1 MTSLQGFLALLEQ
14 EYPDAKV
21 RGKRFEPFLRDALLV
36 SPSHQFKEVWCWD
49 DWPGYDGPD
58 RGIDLVA
65 EDLDGGLWGIQSKL
79 YGPDQSLGWGDLSTW
94 VGTTRGDKWVGRL
107 LVSTSPNL
115 TVNAKKELLNDEKTL
130 MLLGEDLFELPVEWP
145 DTLRGKAKRVAA
157 LKPRKHQVAAIK
169 AVCSALGDGA
179 ERVQVHMACGTGKTL
194 VSLRIFEQVESGLTV
209 VLVPSLSLM
218 AQTIHS
224 WTANAVEGFRYL
236 PVCSDVK
243 VAEDKRWGEDD
254 DFTVDDLT
262 SLDSPATT
270 NPETIGSFLSG
281 KGNRVV
287 FCTYQSSG
295 VLAEV
300 ARNQKVCF
308 DLVIADEA
316 HRTTGQT
323 DSTFA
328 LVLDDTKF
336 PATQRVFMTATP
348 RIFTATDDGDETVVS
363 MDDPAL
369 YGETVYT
376 LGFGEAVE
384 DGLLADYEVVV
395 VAVDD
400 PELRDTIL
408 NDGSFEL
415 EGLNRSVKGTTLT
428 ALEGTLRA
436 ITEFKMS
443 RVITFHSRI
452 KRAKDFADAMP
463 LFDKWRSGTA
473 LTESA
478 TINGKMNAS
487 IRK

>member
-115 TVNAKKELLNDEKTL
+115 TVNAKKELLDDEKTL

-224 WTANAVEGFRYL
+224 WAANAVEGFRYL

-254 DFTVDDLT
+254 DFSVDDLT
-262 SLDSPATT
+262 SLDSGAIMVSPAANITSPKIPPSKAARFET
-270 NPETIGSFLSG
+270 AETIISFAATLDKDAELLVLFSAFTGLRAGECGGTSG
-281 KGNRVV
+281 KGLKPPWR
-287 FCTYQSSG
+287 
-295 VLAEV
+295 
-300 ARNQKVCF
+300 
-308 DLVIADEA
+308 
-316 HRTTGQT
+316 
-323 DSTFA
+323 
-328 LVLDDTKF
+328 
-336 PATQRVFMTATP
+336 
-348 RIFTATDDGDETVVS
+348 
-363 MDDPAL
+363 L
-369 YGETVYT
+369 Y
-376 LGFGEAVE
+376 
-384 DGLLADYEVVV
+384 
-395 VAVDD
+395 
-400 PELRDTIL
+400 
-408 NDGSFEL
+408 
-415 EGLNRSVKGTTLT
+415 
-428 ALEGTLRA
+428 
-436 ITEFKMS
+436 
-443 RVITFHSRI
+443 
-452 KRAKDFADAMP
+452 
-463 LFDKWRSGTA
+463 
-473 LTESA
+473 
-478 TINGKMNAS
+478 NGP
-487 IRK
+487 